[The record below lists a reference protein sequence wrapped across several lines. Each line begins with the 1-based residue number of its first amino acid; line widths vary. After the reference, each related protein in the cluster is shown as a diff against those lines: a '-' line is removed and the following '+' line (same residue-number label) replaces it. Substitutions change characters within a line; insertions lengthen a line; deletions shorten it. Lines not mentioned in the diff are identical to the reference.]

1 MLGKYAN
8 SRDVTW
14 CFIIAVLTYH
24 ALKITIIP
32 ILQMRKLVSKEE
44 KFRDVS
50 QLTKV
55 SMVVY

>member
-50 QLTKV
+50 I
-55 SMVVY
+55 VVY